1 MEQKII
7 QVGNSAAVVIPK
19 KLLNEV
25 GLDIG
30 NKVFLEKDPNGGTI
44 AISKRG
50 AMFTSSITPEFIAII
65 ERINKKY
72 GPALKELAQ
81 KNS

>member
-19 KLLNEV
+19 QLLTEA
-25 GLDIG
+25 GLDVG
-30 NKVFLEKDPNGGTI
+30 NKVVVEKDPNGLTI
-44 AISKRG
+44 AISRKG
-50 AMFTSSITPEFIAII
+50 ATFASSITPEFIAII

-72 GPALKELAQ
+72 GPALKKLAH
-81 KNS
+81 KNL